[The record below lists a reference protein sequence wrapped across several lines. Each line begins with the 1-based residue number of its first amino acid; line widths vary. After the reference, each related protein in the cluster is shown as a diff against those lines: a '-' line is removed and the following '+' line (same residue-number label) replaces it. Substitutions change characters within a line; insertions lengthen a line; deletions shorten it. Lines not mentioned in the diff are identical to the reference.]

1 MLYRI
6 ARPQH
11 DCPYWVKGPMDAMI
25 GEVHWFSQILEQ
37 WGAAADGRVQY
48 VFPLSS
54 LERVVPK

>member
-1 MLYRI
+1 
-6 ARPQH
+6 
-11 DCPYWVKGPMDAMI
+11 MDAMI